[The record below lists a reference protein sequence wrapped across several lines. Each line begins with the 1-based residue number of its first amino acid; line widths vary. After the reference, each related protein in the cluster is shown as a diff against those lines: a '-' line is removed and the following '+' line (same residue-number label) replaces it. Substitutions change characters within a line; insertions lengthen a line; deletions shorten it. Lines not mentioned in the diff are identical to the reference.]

1 MSNAVPQKKTFFQI
15 ANKNFI
21 MLFVAYTV
29 ICITHSMTNSVTSAG
44 WRLAGMDLTTIGLI
58 ASAMSWAAFI
68 IRPFSAPITD
78 RGNKKLIYIAAVGA
92 LTLAVF
98 MYSLSMDNSA
108 FAVPAKIIHGVSWTF
123 ISTITA
129 VIVSEYVPR
138 EDLGTAMGFFMIS
151 QMIASAVS
159 QPVAFALAEYMGY
172 ASMLLV
178 FTAISAFGLVLVCFT
193 APTKVPARLPGQSM
207 FGGLKL
213 NNLFAK
219 EAISPMIINVA
230 FQGTRTGITVF
241 MAAFALE
248 ELAARVQAH
257 LRRQERSAPGRPVG
271 GPIQIGAIL
280 LDPEKL
286 TVTKAGAPVAL
297 STRELEL
304 LTYLMR
310 HAGETLSR
318 DRIFHDVWR
327 TDYGDVGTVAINIK
341 NLRSK
346 LDPEWRYIKTVWGSG
361 YRFVTQSGFA
371 EEEAEKG

>member
-1 MSNAVPQKKTFFQI
+1 MADKILLVEDEEKLARMVELELKYEGYEVDKAADGRTGLDMARAGDYDLILLDIMMKGLSGLEVCRQI
-15 ANKNFI
+15 RGRVDCPI
-21 MLFVAYTV
+21 LFLSAKD
-29 ICITHSMTNSVTSAG
+29 SVK
-44 WRLAGMDLTTIGLI
+44 DIVKGL
-58 ASAMSWAAFI
+58 
-68 IRPFSAPITD
+68 
-78 RGNKKLIYIAAVGA
+78 
-92 LTLAVF
+92 
-98 MYSLSMDNSA
+98 
-108 FAVPAKIIHGVSWTF
+108 
-123 ISTITA
+123 
-129 VIVSEYVPR
+129 
-138 EDLGTAMGFFMIS
+138 DLGADDY
-151 QMIASAVS
+151 
-159 QPVAFALAEYMGY
+159 L
-172 ASMLLV
+172 
-178 FTAISAFGLVLVCFT
+178 
-193 APTKVPARLPGQSM
+193 TKP
-207 FGGLKL
+207 
-213 NNLFAK
+213 
-219 EAISPMIINVA
+219 
-230 FQGTRTGITVF
+230 
-241 MAAFALE
+241 FALE

>member
-1 MSNAVPQKKTFFQI
+1 MDGNILLVDDDVSILLLVSDVLEENGMNVVTARSGEEAVRLMEGQSFDLI
-15 ANKNFI
+15 LLDI
-21 MLFVAYTV
+21 MMKGLSGLDVCRKIRSRVSCPILFLSAKDSVKDIVA
-29 ICITHSMTNSVTSAG
+29 
-44 WRLAGMDLTTIGLI
+44 GL
-58 ASAMSWAAFI
+58 
-68 IRPFSAPITD
+68 
-78 RGNKKLIYIAAVGA
+78 
-92 LTLAVF
+92 
-98 MYSLSMDNSA
+98 
-108 FAVPAKIIHGVSWTF
+108 
-123 ISTITA
+123 
-129 VIVSEYVPR
+129 
-138 EDLGTAMGFFMIS
+138 DLGADDY
-151 QMIASAVS
+151 
-159 QPVAFALAEYMGY
+159 L
-172 ASMLLV
+172 
-178 FTAISAFGLVLVCFT
+178 
-193 APTKVPARLPGQSM
+193 TKP
-207 FGGLKL
+207 
-213 NNLFAK
+213 
-219 EAISPMIINVA
+219 
-230 FQGTRTGITVF
+230 
-241 MAAFALE
+241 FALE

-327 TDYGDVGTVAINIK
+327 TDYGDVGNVAINIK

-361 YRFVTQSGFA
+361 YRFVTQSWFA

>member
-1 MSNAVPQKKTFFQI
+1 MIYCVEDDSGIRNMMVYTLAASGFEAEGLPDGKALFEALARTPCDLI
-15 ANKNFI
+15 LLDI
-21 MLFVAYTV
+21 MLPGEDGIRILEKLRADASTENIPV
-29 ICITHSMTNSVTSAG
+29 IM
-44 WRLAGMDLTTIGLI
+44 
-58 ASAMSWAAFI
+58 ASAKG
-68 IRPFSAPITD
+68 TEYD
-78 RGNKKLIYIAAVGA
+78 KVVG
-92 LTLAVF
+92 L
-98 MYSLSMDNSA
+98 
-108 FAVPAKIIHGVSWTF
+108 
-123 ISTITA
+123 
-129 VIVSEYVPR
+129 
-138 EDLGTAMGFFMIS
+138 DLGADDY
-151 QMIASAVS
+151 
-159 QPVAFALAEYMGY
+159 L
-172 ASMLLV
+172 
-178 FTAISAFGLVLVCFT
+178 
-193 APTKVPARLPGQSM
+193 TKP
-207 FGGLKL
+207 
-213 NNLFAK
+213 
-219 EAISPMIINVA
+219 
-230 FQGTRTGITVF
+230 
-241 MAAFALE
+241 FALE

-257 LRRQERSAPGRPVG
+257 LRRQERSAPGRPAG
-271 GPIQIGAIL
+271 GPIQIGAIR

>member
-1 MSNAVPQKKTFFQI
+1 MADQQ
-15 ANKNFI
+15 
-21 MLFVAYTV
+21 
-29 ICITHSMTNSVTSAG
+29 
-44 WRLAGMDLTTIGLI
+44 DTILVVDD
-58 ASAMSWAAFI
+58 
-68 IRPFSAPITD
+68 D
-78 RGNKKLIYIAAVGA
+78 REIVGAIAAA
-92 LTLAVF
+92 LEKEGYRCLKAYDGMEALDQAVEPSLRLIL
-98 MYSLSMDNSA
+98 MDVMMPRLDGLSAVLRIRERRNLPVIILSAKSEESDKVLGLSMGADD
-108 FAVPAKIIHGVSWTF
+108 
-123 ISTITA
+123 
-129 VIVSEYVPR
+129 Y
-138 EDLGTAMGFFMIS
+138 L
-151 QMIASAVS
+151 
-159 QPVAFALAEYMGY
+159 
-172 ASMLLV
+172 
-178 FTAISAFGLVLVCFT
+178 
-193 APTKVPARLPGQSM
+193 TKP
-207 FGGLKL
+207 
-213 NNLFAK
+213 
-219 EAISPMIINVA
+219 
-230 FQGTRTGITVF
+230 
-241 MAAFALE
+241 FALE

-257 LRRQERSAPGRPVG
+257 LRRQERSAPGRPAG
-271 GPIQIGAIL
+271 GPIQIGAIR

>member
-1 MSNAVPQKKTFFQI
+1 M
-15 ANKNFI
+15 
-21 MLFVAYTV
+21 
-29 ICITHSMTNSVTSAG
+29 
-44 WRLAGMDLTTIGLI
+44 
-58 ASAMSWAAFI
+58 AARI
-68 IRPFSAPITD
+68 
-78 RGNKKLIYIAAVGA
+78 
-92 LTLAVF
+92 LAVDDDASILELVSDVLGERGMEVTTAGSGERALKRLEEESF
-98 MYSLSMDNSA
+98 DLILLDIMMKGISGLEVCRQIRDRVSCPILFLS
-108 FAVPAKIIHGVSWTF
+108 AKDSV
-123 ISTITA
+123 A
-129 VIVSEYVPR
+129 DIVEG
-138 EDLGTAMGFFMIS
+138 LGLGADDY
-151 QMIASAVS
+151 
-159 QPVAFALAEYMGY
+159 L
-172 ASMLLV
+172 
-178 FTAISAFGLVLVCFT
+178 
-193 APTKVPARLPGQSM
+193 TKP
-207 FGGLKL
+207 
-213 NNLFAK
+213 
-219 EAISPMIINVA
+219 
-230 FQGTRTGITVF
+230 
-241 MAAFALE
+241 FALE

-257 LRRQERSAPGRPVG
+257 LRRQERSAPGRPAG
-271 GPIQIGAIL
+271 GPIQIGAIR

>member
-1 MSNAVPQKKTFFQI
+1 
-15 ANKNFI
+15 
-21 MLFVAYTV
+21 
-29 ICITHSMTNSVTSAG
+29 MTE
-44 WRLAGMDLTTIGLI
+44 TTLKEEKRNQ
-58 ASAMSWAAFI
+58 A
-68 IRPFSAPITD
+68 
-78 RGNKKLIYIAAVGA
+78 
-92 LTLAVF
+92 
-98 MYSLSMDNSA
+98 
-108 FAVPAKIIHGVSWTF
+108 
-123 ISTITA
+123 
-129 VIVSEYVPR
+129 
-138 EDLGTAMGFFMIS
+138 
-151 QMIASAVS
+151 
-159 QPVAFALAEYMGY
+159 
-172 ASMLLV
+172 
-178 FTAISAFGLVLVCFT
+178 VLVGLN
-193 APTKVPARLPGQSM
+193 AHSLPPED
-207 FGGLKL
+207 
-213 NNLFAK
+213 NAT
-219 EAISPMIINVA
+219 E
-230 FQGTRTGITVF
+230 TT
-241 MAAFALE
+241 LE